1 MDFTDKIALITGGSS
16 GIGLALAKQLAARH
30 ARVWILARNKERL
43 TQAAQAVE
51 AARSGLQPCGWVSAD
66 VTNCEAVNT
75 AVAEIVQ
82 KAGLPDLV
90 INSAGGARPGYFQ
103 DLDMSIFRETMDSNY
118 FGALYVTK
126 AVIPGMIQRGSGR
139 IVNICS
145 LAGLIGVFGYTAY
158 GASKFALRGFSD
170 TLRAEMKA
178 YGIKI
183 SIAFPPDT
191 DTPQLAYENQFKPFE
206 TRAISGSASVMSPD
220 TVAKDILRGIEK
232 GRYMILPGF
241 ESKMIYH
248 LSRLAG
254 GWTYNIL
261 DWIVA
266 DARKKNRSLQG
277 NDQRRTFGE

>member
-16 GIGLALAKQLAARH
+16 GIGLALARQLAARR
-30 ARVWILARNKERL
+30 ARVWILARNKDKL
-43 TQAAQAVE
+43 AQAIQTIE
-51 AARSGLQPCGWVSAD
+51 AARSGSQPCGWISAD
-66 VTNCEAVNT
+66 VTDWETVKT
-75 AVAEIVQ
+75 AVAEIIQ

-103 DLDMSIFRETMDSNY
+103 DLDLSIFRETMDTNY

-126 AVIPGMIQRGSGR
+126 AVVPGMIQRRSGH

-170 TLRAEMKA
+170 TLRAEMKT
-178 YGIKI
+178 YDINV
-183 SIAFPPDT
+183 SIAYPPDT

-206 TRAISGSASVMSPD
+206 TRAISGSANVMSPD
-220 TVAKDILRGIEK
+220 AVAKDILRGIEK
-232 GRYMILPGF
+232 GRYMIIPGF
-241 ESKMIYH
+241 EGKMIYH

-254 GWTYNIL
+254 GWTYTIL
-261 DWIVA
+261 DSIVA
-266 DARKKNRSLQG
+266 DARKKKRSL
-277 NDQRRTFGE
+277 

>member
-16 GIGLALAKQLAARH
+16 GIGLALARQLAARG
-30 ARVWILARNKERL
+30 ARVWILARNKDRL
-43 TQAAQAVE
+43 AQAIQTIE
-51 AARSGLQPCGWVSAD
+51 AARSGSQPCGWISAD
-66 VTNCEAVNT
+66 VTDWETVKT
-75 AVAEIVQ
+75 AVAEIIQ

-103 DLDMSIFRETMDSNY
+103 DLDLNIFRETMDSNY

-126 AVIPGMIQRGSGR
+126 AVIPGMIQRRSGH

-170 TLRAEMKA
+170 TLRSEMKA
-178 YGIKI
+178 HGIRV

-206 TRAISGSASVMSPD
+206 TRAISGSANVMSPD
-220 TVAKDILRGIEK
+220 AVAKDILRGIEK
-232 GRYMILPGF
+232 DRYMIIPGF
-241 ESKMIYH
+241 EGKMIYH

-254 GWTYNIL
+254 GWTYAIL
-261 DWIVA
+261 DSIVA
-266 DARKKNRSLQG
+266 DAQKKRRSLYG
-277 NDQRRTFGE
+277 DDQRRTLGK